1 MKFFDMPTFAELVDT
16 VYNLSKEEMEEMRR
30 ILDKKLISLK
40 EQEILDAIEEAKRDK
55 EEGKT
60 IVLSTP
66 EEIKG
71 YFEKILENGD

>member
-1 MKFFDMPTFAELVDT
+1 MPTFAELVDT

-40 EQEILDAIEEAKRDK
+40 EQEILDAIEEAKRDR

-60 IVLSTP
+60 IVLTTP

>member
-1 MKFFDMPTFAELVDT
+1 MPTFAELVDT
-16 VYNLSKEEMEEMRR
+16 VYNLSKEEIEEMRR

-40 EQEILDAIEEAKRDK
+40 EQEILDAIEEAKRDR

-60 IVLSTP
+60 IVLTTP